1 MNADERRWKPFSG
14 QRLTARKNQLNL
26 RPSASICGLLLT
38 FLASLTI
45 LPGCAPEA
53 KFKPDAVAAIDA
65 TPEQQ
70 QQIANVLTAW
80 FGTPD
85 APRLPPGETGLD
97 LEKLKLAAGPVLS
110 NTPGVTHGLY
120 RRHCARCHGVTGDG
134 AGPTALFQAPYP
146 RDFRTGVFKFKSTYR
161 GAPPTNADLRHTLT
175 NGLAGSSMPSFALL
189 TDEELDALVEYTKYL
204 SMRGQFERR
213 LARYVA
219 EELELD
225 AMLSLDNADTATELR
240 EDLLTP
246 LLAAWWDAPQQVI
259 PVPAPPEL
267 TRRETIAAGEALFH
281 GPRANCAKCHGQLDP
296 NAPPPSELS
305 PDDYDEW
312 NLARRDFQNETARA
326 AERLSS
332 QLTRVT
338 DQLDADHP
346 LAIETAVVRRREEIA
361 SELLPVRKNHPR
373 ALAVTA
379 LRAGAKPQDLFR
391 RLHQGIAGAAMPSYG
406 VPAPGG
412 TGVLSDEEIWQLVAY
427 VRDVVGENAN
437 SADSTADSTE

>member
-1 MNADERRWKPFSG
+1 MAARITPRN
-14 QRLTARKNQLNL
+14 QRS
-26 RPSASICGLLLT
+26 SASSCGS
-38 FLASLTI
+38 FLAFFALLAI
-45 LPGCAPEA
+45 LSGCAPEA

-70 QQIANVLTAW
+70 EQIAKVLSAW

-85 APRLPPGETGLD
+85 EPKLPPGDTGLD
-97 LEKLKLAAGPVLS
+97 LAKLQLAAGPVVS

-146 RDFRTGVFKFKSTYR
+146 RDFRPGVFKFKSTYR
-161 GAPPTNADLRHTLT
+161 GAPPTDADLRHTLT

-204 SMRGQFERR
+204 AMRGQFERR
-213 LARYVA
+213 LARFVA
-219 EELELD
+219 EELD
-225 AMLSLDNADTATELR
+225 VDSSLSLDDGFYEATMR
-240 EDLLTP
+240 GA
-246 LLAAWWDAPQQVI
+246 LLAPIVAGWNGAERQVV
-259 PVPAPPEL
+259 PVSTPPDL
-267 TRRETIAAGEALFH
+267 TQREIIAAGEALFH
-281 GPRANCAKCHGQLDP
+281 GPRASCAKCHGQLDP
-296 NAPPPSELS
+296 NAPTPSELS

-346 LAIETAVVRRREEIA
+346 LAIETAVVRRREELA

-373 ALAVTA
+373 ALAETA

-406 VPAPGG
+406 APAPGG

-427 VRDVVGENAN
+427 VRDVVGENKPAAN
-437 SADSTADSTE
+437 RTADVTE